1 MRLLKKLGCMLISCV
16 LIMTM
21 ASCGSSKEDMSNY
34 KSDSS
39 ITENKRDESSQED
52 FGTINNGNS
61 NTAIENNQ
69 KIIKRASATIETTN
83 FDESIE
89 KINNEIIKLGGY
101 LESSNTD
108 GSSIT
113 NRNRNRR
120 SDITIRIPSENF
132 DIFMNGLH
140 NIGYVPYQDL
150 STENV
155 TSQYM
160 DTEARV
166 KSLKVQEERLLEL
179 LKQGKELKDI
189 LEIES
194 QLSDVRYKIESYT
207 GNLKHWDDLVNYSTV
222 TLYVQE
228 VDEILIEVT
237 KPKTLGEKMIVGFEK
252 SVKNIID
259 FSKAIIIF
267 IVSGIPYIIILIP
280 AILIIRYIIKKRN
293 ISKNNNKI

>member
-21 ASCGSSKEDMSNY
+21 ASCGSSKEDMNNY

-293 ISKNNNKI
+293 IFKNNNKI